1 MQQER
6 EFLVAQHGEKRLL
19 DVLADHV
26 LRLALENDRIGQP
39 VRSEPQNVILE
50 RRREQERL
58 AFSLLRQLR
67 HDPLHVRNKPHV
79 EHAVRLV
86 DDQNLDL
93 RKIEVSAARII
104 DDAPRGADD
113 EIDRLPQGT
122 ALLLMVHAAEYD
134 DAGQPGE
141 DAERFGILM
150 DLHRK
155 LAGRR
160 QYEGTRP
167 ARLAVTLRR
176 IVQEARESRQQERGR
191 LAGSGLRLAGQVAPL
206 KQRRKRQ
213 RLDRG
218 AIFESGVL
226 HAVLDLFM
234 QRQIEKPHLALRRR
248 NLFERGGMLRL
259 RGLRRIRGLD
269 LNRAFGTFA
278 LRAAL
283 AFRAGG
289 RCDAPLSVAGPFPRF
304 FPLLLP
310 LPAGRLFPGGARLLL
325 LLRLFRSRFDF
336 HDDLMLLI
344 DSEQDF
350 QSFLQFLQHVTL
362 LSSGCLRMVGAP
374 HRFLTT
380 SFRYAANASRNSGR
394 RSPNST
400 VPVRNPSLLPRS

>member
-1 MQQER
+1 
-6 EFLVAQHGEKRLL
+6 
-19 DVLADHV
+19 
-26 LRLALENDRIGQP
+26 
-39 VRSEPQNVILE
+39 
-50 RRREQERL
+50 
-58 AFSLLRQLR
+58 
-67 HDPLHVRNKPHV
+67 
-79 EHAVRLV
+79 
-86 DDQNLDL
+86 
-93 RKIEVSAARII
+93 
-104 DDAPRGADD
+104 
-113 EIDRLPQGT
+113 
-122 ALLLMVHAAEYD
+122 MVHAAEYD

-206 KQRRKRQ
+206 KQRRKCQ

-248 NLFERGGMLRL
+248 DLFERGGMLRL

-325 LLRLFRSRFDF
+325 LLRLFRGRFDF

-350 QSFLQFLQHVTL
+350 QGFLQFLQHVTL